1 MMNLRDLTRNTHLAA
16 SRSRHIPSQVRRRGR
31 GRTFSGVLKMDAN
44 QIIAAQITELLRAAA
59 EQAANLN
66 IAAAIV
72 LMQSAR
78 TLQIYLEKN

>member
-1 MMNLRDLTRNTHLAA
+1 
-16 SRSRHIPSQVRRRGR
+16 
-31 GRTFSGVLKMDAN
+31 MDAN